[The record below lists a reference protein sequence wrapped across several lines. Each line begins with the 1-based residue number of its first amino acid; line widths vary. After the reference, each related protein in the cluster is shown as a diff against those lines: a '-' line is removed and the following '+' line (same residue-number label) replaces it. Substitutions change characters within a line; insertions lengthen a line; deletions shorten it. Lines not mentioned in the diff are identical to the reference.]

1 MARKYTK
8 ENIALGFYIL
18 YFLTAGICF
27 ELIPGDKENPNM
39 GIALM
44 YLFIPISLVYFLV
57 HLVKQLFGK
66 GNYTKCILIHGVAWV
81 ALFVLLFAFSSA
93 KK

>member
-1 MARKYTK
+1 MQTKLTK

-18 YFLTAGICF
+18 YFLIAGICF
-27 ELIPGDKENPNM
+27 ELFPGNEKDPNA

-44 YLFIPISLVYFLV
+44 YLFIPISLIYFV
-57 HLVKQLFGK
+57 IHLIKQLFGK